1 MKSPRIAVPCISL
14 VFLCCIS
21 AAHSATKPK
30 IVTFGRWMPVKYYA
44 GPEETTALEL
54 KVRPLLVNGEIKEY
68 IMGEPHEVSERVFVV
83 RQASRLNDAL
93 PDEPKGTARW
103 RWHPG
108 GWLMVDRANAHIS
121 KLTLPNYDS
130 FYSSASW
137 YRDLVAYCGISDN
150 GTRLYAM
157 VAQIGRRKAV
167 LQKALGAPAG
177 GDLPDSECGEPQ
189 WQRQPTRVTFAPK
202 DKDKVSFSIRSFAE
216 EIPVDNSEDDPGGE

>member
-1 MKSPRIAVPCISL
+1 MKSPRKAVPFCL
-14 VFLCCIS
+14 TVFFLCAC
-21 AAHSATKPK
+21 AAQAATKPK
-30 IVTFGRWMPVKYYA
+30 VVTFGRWMTVKYYA
-44 GPEETTALEL
+44 GPDETTALEL
-54 KVRPLLVNGEIKEY
+54 KVRPMLVNGEIKEY
-68 IMGEPHEVSERVFVV
+68 TTGESHEVSERIFVV

-93 PDEPKGTARW
+93 PDDPKGAARW

-121 KLTLPNYDS
+121 KLTLPNYDA
-130 FYSSASW
+130 FYSNASW

-177 GDLPDSECGEPQ
+177 GDLPDSECGEPT
-189 WQRQPTRVTFAPK
+189 WQREPTRVTFAPK
-202 DKDKVSFSIRSFAE
+202 DKDKVSFSVRSFAE
-216 EIPVDNSEDDPGGE
+216 EIPVDNSDDESK

>member
-1 MKSPRIAVPCISL
+1 MKSPRIFFALLCL
-14 VFLCCIS
+14 VS
-21 AAHSATKPK
+21 VAQAAAKPK
-30 IVTFGRWMPVKYYA
+30 IVTFGRWSPVKYYA
-44 GPEETTALEL
+44 GADETTALDL

-68 IMGEPHEVSERVFVV
+68 TIGDAHDVSEHVFVV

-93 PDEPKGTARW
+93 PGEPRGAARW

-108 GWLMVDRANAHIS
+108 GWLMVDKNTAHIS
-121 KLTLPNYDS
+121 KITLPNFDA
-130 FYSSASW
+130 FYSAASW
-137 YRDLVAYCGISDN
+137 FRDLVAYCGISDN

-177 GDLPDSECGEPQ
+177 GDLPDAECAEPQ

-202 DKDKVSFSIRSFAE
+202 DKEKVSFSIRSFAE
-216 EIPVDNSEDDPGGE
+216 EIPVDNGDDEK